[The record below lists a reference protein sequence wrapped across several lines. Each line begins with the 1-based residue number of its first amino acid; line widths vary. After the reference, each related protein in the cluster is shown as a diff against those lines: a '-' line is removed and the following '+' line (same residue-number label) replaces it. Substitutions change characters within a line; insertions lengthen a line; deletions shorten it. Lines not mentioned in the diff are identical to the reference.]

1 MENNHIS
8 SGSDTLFVNWASG
21 FSLIVIYSIDQIW
34 KL

>member
-8 SGSDTLFVNWASG
+8 SGSDTVFVNWASG
-21 FSLIVIYSIDQIW
+21 FGLIVIYSIDQIW